1 MKSHDD
7 DPQRQ
12 LELATSVD
20 PIPDDVP
27 LDEETRALRASW
39 LALSQLLDQAD
50 AGPSDDIDET
60 VVSVREGAKS
70 RSRWPLV
77 WVAIAASLL
86 LMVSS
91 GWLLVRFGSPIRQSS
106 PADEVAESPD
116 RSDPFPVVASQS
128 KVETNDDEE
137 FSWDDSWDDQIAQV
151 EENVILAGQDWYAL
165 DQPYDSMSRQIEQFE
180 GELDDDF
187 QDASL

>member
-39 LALSQLLDQAD
+39 LVLSQLLDQAD

-60 VVSVREGAKS
+60 VVSVREGAES

-106 PADEVAESPD
+106 PADEVAESPE
-116 RSDPFPVVASQS
+116 RSDPLPVVASQS
-128 KVETNDDEE
+128 KGETNDDDE

-165 DQPYDSMSRQIEQFE
+165 GQPYDSMSRQIEQFE